1 MSIGFS
7 AYSRTLSTLVFIEIF
22 SGTERVAPVSLNI
35 DQKRLELVWIFGY
48 SVVTSTL
55 VTFRVQTRHSMIK
68 WHQEQFLFIVTSFT
82 RLWDSPT
89 NYDDSIFSLSCA
101 KSTKLSF
108 LKALLQRFLR
118 FFDPMYTFRFD
129 WCSKILQRWFRG
141 LVADSCNACSH
152 PKQTIIARES

>member
-1 MSIGFS
+1 
-7 AYSRTLSTLVFIEIF
+7 
-22 SGTERVAPVSLNI
+22 
-35 DQKRLELVWIFGY
+35 LELVWIFGY
-48 SVVTSTL
+48 FVVTSTL

-118 FFDPMYTFRFD
+118 FFDPCKEYSASNDAARFVND
-129 WCSKILQRWFRG
+129 SFGILLPTAVIRAVTQSKR
-141 LVADSCNACSH
+141 
-152 PKQTIIARES
+152 